1 VAKFVATNYTI
12 TIGGTPFTSSL
23 AAVSLDIES
32 DEQETTAFG
41 STFRTRI
48 GGLKNASA
56 TFDFHQ
62 DFAASSVDET
72 LFSNLGGTV
81 AVTIKP
87 TAGSVTSSNPIYSFN
102 CLVTQTQ
109 PFANSVGDL
118 ATMSVTWPVDG
129 AVTRG
134 TTA

>member
-1 VAKFVATNYTI
+1 MAKFVATDYTI
-12 TIGGTPFTSSL
+12 TIGGSDFTSSL
-23 AAVSLDIES
+23 ASVSLDIEV

-41 STFRTRI
+41 STYRSRI
-48 GGLKNASA
+48 GGLRNASA

-62 DFAASSVDET
+62 DFAAGSVDQT
-72 LFSNLGGTV
+72 LWTNLGGTV

-87 TAGSVTSSNPIYSFN
+87 TAGTVTSSNPLYSFT

-118 ATMSVTWPVDG
+118 ATMSVTWPVTG
-129 AVTRG
+129 TVTRG
-134 TTA
+134 TV

>member
-1 VAKFVATNYTI
+1 VSKFVATDYEI
-12 TIGGTPFTSSL
+12 TIGGTDFTSSL
-23 AAVSLDIES
+23 ASVSLDIEV
-32 DEQETTAFG
+32 DEQETTPFG
-41 STFRTRI
+41 STYRTRI
-48 GGLKNASA
+48 GGLRNASA

-62 DFAASSVDET
+62 DFATGSVDET
-72 LFSNLGGTV
+72 LFDALGSNV

-87 TAGSVTSSNPIYSFN
+87 TSAAVSATNPSYGFN
-102 CLVTQTQ
+102 CLVVQTQ

-129 AVTRG
+129 AITR

>member
-1 VAKFVATNYTI
+1 MAKFVATDYTI
-12 TIGGTPFTSSL
+12 SIAGTDFTSSL
-23 AAVSLDIES
+23 ASVSLDIEV
-32 DEQETTAFG
+32 DEQETTPFG
-41 STFRTRI
+41 STYRTRI
-48 GGLKNASA
+48 GGLRNASA

-62 DFAASSVDET
+62 DFASGSVDET
-72 LFSNLGGTV
+72 LFDNLGGTV

-87 TAGSVTSSNPIYSFN
+87 TSSTTSASNPQYSFN

-129 AVTRG
+129 SVTRG
-134 TTA
+134 TA

>member
-1 VAKFVATNYTI
+1 MPKFVATDYTI
-12 TIGGTPFTSSL
+12 TIGGSPFTSSL
-23 AAVSLDIES
+23 ASVSLDIEV
-32 DEQETTAFG
+32 DEQETTPFG
-41 STFRTRI
+41 STYRTRI
-48 GGLKNASA
+48 GGLRNASA

-62 DFAASSVDET
+62 DFASGSVDQT
-72 LFSNLGGTV
+72 LFTNLGGTV

-87 TAGSVTSSNPIYSFN
+87 TSGSTSPNNPIYSFN

-134 TTA
+134 TA

>member
-1 VAKFVATNYTI
+1 VAKFVATDYTI
-12 TIGGTPFTSSL
+12 SIAGTDFTSSL
-23 AAVSLDIES
+23 ASVSLDIEV
-32 DEQETTAFG
+32 DEQETTPFG
-41 STFRTRI
+41 STYRTRI

-62 DFAASSVDET
+62 DFASGSVDET
-72 LFSNLGGTV
+72 LFDNLGGTV
-81 AVTIKP
+81 AVTVKP
-87 TAGSVTSSNPIYSFN
+87 TSATTSGTNPEYSFN

-134 TTA
+134 TA

>member
-1 VAKFVATNYTI
+1 MAKFVATDYTI
-12 TIGGTPFTSSL
+12 SIAGTDFTSSL
-23 AAVSLDIES
+23 ASVSLDIEV
-32 DEQETTAFG
+32 DEQETTPFG
-41 STFRTRI
+41 STYRTRI

-62 DFAASSVDET
+62 DFASGSVDET
-72 LFSNLGGTV
+72 LFDNLGGTV
-81 AVTIKP
+81 AVTVKP
-87 TAGSVTSSNPIYSFN
+87 TSATTSPTNPQYSFN

-134 TTA
+134 TA

>member
-1 VAKFVATNYTI
+1 MAKFVATDYTI
-12 TIGGTPFTSSL
+12 TLASTDFTSSL
-23 AAVSLDIES
+23 ASVSLDIEV

-48 GGLKNASA
+48 GGLRNASA

-62 DFAASSVDET
+62 DFAAGSVDQT
-72 LFSNLGGTV
+72 LWSNLGGTV
-81 AVTIKP
+81 AVTVKP
-87 TAGSVTSSNPIYSFN
+87 TAGTVSPSNPLYSFT

-118 ATMSVTWPVDG
+118 ATMSVTWPVSG
-129 AVTRG
+129 TVTRG
-134 TTA
+134 TV